1 MTGWGR
7 GGGTHTHTH
16 TTMLRRNQ
24 SYDEMNS
31 CICPGDLVQSMR
43 NDFNANLVCLHTKD
57 LDPDKPESTF
67 VWERVQHRGHC
78 VKLRPLRLHG
88 KVVTL
93 NQWLVE
99 YHTLTEEMQDHWK
112 EENKR
117 KSLSTAVKEL
127 AACIVAKAARD
138 TFPCASPDL
147 NAFCF
152 RNGVLRY
159 DDLGLG
165 PELFFEEGTWRPS
178 LYFFDF
184 DFTWDDTVLPYFDK
198 IVAFQG
204 LSPEQRNALM
214 VQFGRILSKQ
224 GNEWQ
229 CFLML
234 YGETGC
240 GKTLLL
246 ELMQSFFPLELS
258 WDLDQPMPERWIG
271 TYLSRSHFV
280 YFRDATAVSQSLSC
294 NQLLRLAGNEPVTSE
309 LKCRNGATTLSCQN
323 ARLMR
328 VGNEGWEVE
337 NVWAVKRRCFCVDFP
352 RAVPRSEQDF
362 GLKAKLMGEAGA
374 FAAECLKRFY
384 FEYGRADRF
393 DWHEQEW
400 HRMAMLKYIYTKQS
414 RLVQHALWDALN
426 EGVLVWGGSI
436 PVEAVNGLAI
446 KFQGQSR
453 RLAGPPVYHFTPVT
467 CLGWDRPHSP
477 FGVWVQGD
485 FVNGVSAVR
494 AWW

>member
-1 MTGWGR
+1 
-7 GGGTHTHTH
+7 
-16 TTMLRRNQ
+16 MLRRNEA
-24 SYDEMNS
+24 YDEMNE
-31 CICPGDLVQSMR
+31 CIVPGDLVRSMR
-43 NDFNANLVCLHTKD
+43 NDFNANYVCLHAKD
-57 LDPDKPESTF
+57 LDADKPESTF
-67 VWERVQHRGHC
+67 VWERVLHQGQC

-93 NQWLVE
+93 KQWLTE
-99 YHTLTEEMQDHWK
+99 YQTLTDEMGEHWN
-112 EENKR
+112 EENK
-117 KSLSTAVKEL
+117 KTPLSRAVKEL
-127 AACIVAKAARD
+127 AARIVAMAGRN
-138 TFPCASPDL
+138 TFPCLEPDL

-159 DDLGLG
+159 GDEGLG
-165 PELFFEEGTWRPS
+165 EELFFEEGSWRPS

-184 DFTWDDTVLPYFDK
+184 NFTWDDTVLPYFDK
-198 IVAFQG
+198 IVEYQG

-224 GNEWQ
+224 GNSWQ

-234 YGETGC
+234 YGETGS

-258 WDLDQPMPERWIG
+258 WDLDQRMPERWIG

-280 YFRDATAVSQSLSC
+280 YFRDATAVSPSLSC
-294 NQLLRLAGNEPVTSE
+294 NQLLRLAGNEPVTAE
-309 LKCRNGATTLSCQN
+309 LKCRNNASTLSCQN

-328 VGNEGWEVE
+328 VGNDGWEVT
-337 NVWAVKRRCFCVDFP
+337 NVWAVKRRCFCIDFP
-352 RAVPRSEQDF
+352 RAVPRTEQDF
-362 GLKAKLMGEAGA
+362 ELKDKLIREGGA

-384 FEYGRADRF
+384 CEYAKPREHRF
-393 DWHEQEW
+393 DWQQRRW
-400 HRMAMLKYIYTKQS
+400 HRMAMLKYVYTKQS

-426 EGVLVWGGSI
+426 EGVLAWGGSM
-436 PVEAVNGLAI
+436 PVCAVNGLAI

-453 RLAGPPVYHFTPVT
+453 RLAGSPIYHFTSVT

-477 FGVWVQGD
+477 FGVWVKD
-485 FVNGVSAVR
+485 NVVNGVSAENP
-494 AWW
+494 WW